1 MYDCIYVMSEK
12 KTHFCLTC
20 FHNVFVSQWRMKLLL
35 FCFVFFLLFLH
46 KLNLVTAQVLDSW
59 CELLN
64 SCFFSVISNLQF
76 YSSLCLR
83 LTITSGSL
91 QEALHSLLTIPLCL
105 QLDFSGASQSRRTE
119 LLNRLW
125 HKRLLE
131 PLKVHR
137 VFFTE
142 QYWESMCTLKRIVV
156 LSGNSPELCVK
167 LWQMETFFF
176 LSLQTSPRPF
186 EGSLSSVSAAADGFK
201 PTVLGPCYPYC

>member
-1 MYDCIYVMSEK
+1 MIVYMSCQK
-12 KTHFCLTC
+12 KNTFLSDMFSQCVC
-20 FHNVFVSQWRMKLLL
+20 FPVKDETSFVL
-35 FCFVFFLLFLH
+35 FCFFFLLFLH

>member
-1 MYDCIYVMSEK
+1 MSGK

-35 FCFVFFLLFLH
+35 FCFGFFLLFLH

>member
-1 MYDCIYVMSEK
+1 MIVYMSCQK
-12 KTHFCLTC
+12 KKHISVWHVFTMCL
-20 FHNVFVSQWRMKLLL
+20 FPSEGWNF

-176 LSLQTSPRPF
+176 FCL
-186 EGSLSSVSAAADGFK
+186 FK
-201 PTVLGPCYPYC
+201 PLLVLLKVLYPQYQPQQMVSNQRY